1 MKTKKELF
9 KIILLQLGIIFVFS
23 VIYYNMHSDNF
34 IFRSS
39 DDKKIEN
46 SYLDY
51 FYFST
56 VTSASTGFGDIS
68 PKTNIAKV
76 VVTAQ
81 ILLTYTNI
89 LRIFL

>member
-23 VIYYNMHSDNF
+23 VIYYNMHSENF
-34 IFRSS
+34 IFRSR
-39 DDKKIEN
+39 DDKKFEN
-46 SYLDY
+46 NYLDY

-68 PKTNIAKV
+68 PKTTIAKI
-76 VVTAQ
+76 VVTMQ

>member
-9 KIILLQLGIIFVFS
+9 KIILLQLGIILVFS

-34 IFRSS
+34 IFIER
-39 DDKKIEN
+39 DDKKDEN
-46 SYLDY
+46 NYLDY

-56 VTSASTGFGDIS
+56 VTSSSTGFGDIS
-68 PKTNIAKV
+68 PKTTIAKV
-76 VVTAQ
+76 IVTLQ

-89 LRIFL
+89 LRIFI

>member
-34 IFRSS
+34 IFR
-39 DDKKIEN
+39 DRYDKKDEN
-46 SYLDY
+46 NYLDY

-68 PKTNIAKV
+68 PKTTIAKFI
-76 VVTAQ
+76 VTLQ

-89 LRIFL
+89 LRIFI

>member
-1 MKTKKELF
+1 MKTKKDLF
-9 KIILLQLGIIFVFS
+9 KIILLQLCIIFVFS

-34 IFRSS
+34 IFRNRHN
-39 DDKKIEN
+39 KKDEN
-46 SYLDY
+46 NYLDY

-68 PKTNIAKV
+68 PMTPIAKL

>member
-23 VIYYNMHSDNF
+23 VIYYNMNSDDF
-34 IFRSS
+34 IFRNR
-39 DDKKIEN
+39 DDKKDEN
-46 SYLDY
+46 NYLDY

-68 PKTNIAKV
+68 PKTTIAKV
-76 VVTAQ
+76 IVTLQ

-89 LRIFL
+89 LRIFI

>member
-1 MKTKKELF
+1 
-9 KIILLQLGIIFVFS
+9 
-23 VIYYNMHSDNF
+23 MHSDNF
-34 IFRSS
+34 IFRNT
-39 DDKKIEN
+39 DDKKDEN
-46 SYLDY
+46 NYLDY

-56 VTSASTGFGDIS
+56 VTSASTGFGDIT
-68 PKTNIAKV
+68 PMTPIAKL